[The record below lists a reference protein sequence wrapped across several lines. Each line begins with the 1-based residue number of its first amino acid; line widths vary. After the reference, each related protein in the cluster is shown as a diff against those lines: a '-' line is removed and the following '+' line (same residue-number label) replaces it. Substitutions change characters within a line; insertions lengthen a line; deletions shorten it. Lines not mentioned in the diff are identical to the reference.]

1 MMFEGRAL
9 GWAKLLPN
17 RVNNYYPKELR
28 ILTSLRYDAD
38 AG

>member
-1 MMFEGRAL
+1 MTYRGEAL

-28 ILTSLRYDAD
+28 ILAPGPLK
-38 AG
+38 GGE